1 MSLFNCC
8 GIRFGWSSVIGIIP
22 AIGDV
27 IDALMAVM
35 VMRHANKIDGGLPA
49 ALKSRMMLNIMLD
62 FAVGLIP
69 FLGDLADAVFRA
81 NTRNA
86 WLLEEYLI
94 KKAEEERKLA
104 AGNSNN
110 NRLQAGVAQPQ
121 PTANPASKSWSGIFG
136 GRGRPADEEMAM
148 SEVRPNNGRSKP
160 SSSGRK

>member
-35 VMRHANKIDGGLPA
+35 VMRHASKIDGGLPA

-110 NRLQAGVAQPQ
+110 NRIQAGVTQPQ
-121 PTANPASKSWSGIFG
+121 PAASKSWTGLFG
-136 GRGRPADEEMAM
+136 GRGRQKDEEMAM
-148 SEVRPNNGRSKP
+148 SEIPPNNGRSKP
-160 SSSGRK
+160 SSSARR

>member
-8 GIRFGWSSVIGIIP
+8 GIRFGWSSVIGIVP

-35 VMRHANKIDGGLPA
+35 VMRHASKIDGGLPA
-49 ALKSRMMLNIMLD
+49 ALKSRMMLNIMMD
-62 FAVGLIP
+62 FLVGLVP
-69 FLGDLADAVFRA
+69 FVGDLADAVFRA

-104 AGNSNN
+104 AGNPNN
-110 NRLQAGVAQPQ
+110 LIKPGATEPQSVSAPPKSRLGL
-121 PTANPASKSWSGIFG
+121 FG
-136 GRGRPADEEMAM
+136 GNKNRQGDEEMAM
-148 SEVRPNNGRSKP
+148 SNVRSDNSRVKP

>member
-27 IDALMAVM
+27 IDALLAVM
-35 VMRHANKIDGGLPA
+35 VMRHASKIDGGLPA

-94 KKAEEERKLA
+94 KKGEEERKLA
-104 AGNSNN
+104 AGNPNN
-110 NRLQAGVAQPQ
+110 LIKPGATQPQ
-121 PTANPASKSWSGIFG
+121 APPTAASKSRLGLFG
-136 GRGRPADEEMAM
+136 GSKNRQGDEEMAM
-148 SEVRPNNGRSKP
+148 SGIRPDNGRAKP